1 MSYPRSTLILIFIL
15 LASVGIV
22 FVLAW
27 RNATWSVKYTD
38 LTTILTTTTA
48 TFGTLLGIITAG
60 LMFTQGKFSELASEL
75 SERSPDYLAKTLSLE
90 RAQASGSSLLTL
102 RKTFSQFEIETTV
115 EEEKNLYRRIIEKT
129 SHMFIDFAVLVGL
142 RLRQEGLPDTGFLVS
157 DMDAEIYEGIQTEKR
172 KLKKEWQIL
181 AAFKHITDIWEGAGS
196 SIIVE
201 ESKRATSLQSDLR
214 GAISILELKQK
225 IDKGTKDIHNEVAN
239 MLDVLE
245 QEIRRIE
252 KQLHEDRIPQLLSQM
267 QDSNALRGSYFYLA
281 LIFIAVPLFADLLIL
296 PQLSESTAPF
306 FQQVITVTSLLSVFG
321 VIFLLVYIHKLLS
334 T

>member
-1 MSYPRSTLILIFIL
+1 MSYPRNTLILIFIL

-22 FVLAW
+22 FILAW

-48 TFGTLLGIITAG
+48 TFGTLLGIISAG

-75 SERSPDYLAKTLSLE
+75 SERSPSYLAKTLSLE
-90 RAQASGSSLLTL
+90 KAQASGSSLLTL

-157 DMDAEIYEGIQTEKR
+157 DMDAEIYKGIQTEKR

-201 ESKRATSLQSDLR
+201 ESERATSLQSDLR

-267 QDSNALRGSYFYLA
+267 QDSNALRGSYFYLT

-306 FQQVITVTSLLSVFG
+306 FQQVIIVTSLLSVFG

-334 T
+334 A

>member
-1 MSYPRSTLILIFIL
+1 MSYPRNTLILIFIL

-22 FVLAW
+22 FILAW

-75 SERSPDYLAKTLSLE
+75 SERSPSYLAKTLSLE

-157 DMDAEIYEGIQTEKR
+157 DMDAEIYKGIQTEKR

-201 ESKRATSLQSDLR
+201 ESERATSLQSDLR

-239 MLDVLE
+239 MLDALE

-267 QDSNALRGSYFYLA
+267 QDSNALRGSYFYLT

-306 FQQVITVTSLLSVFG
+306 FQQVIIVTSLLSVFG

-334 T
+334 A